1 MQAAYLSAAAVLA
14 GSTVGGL
21 TSMAASWLSQYVQ
34 YRARLQSADL
44 TRREQLYKTF
54 IEAASR
60 TYGHALEN
68 DEPNVTNLV
77 DLYALVSR
85 MRMLSSARIV
95 ESADSV
101 VNEIVDTYL
110 APNRTLS
117 EVREAMAH
125 HAMDPLRQ
133 FAEAC
138 REELGTLHVVASRAA
153 ERKSR

>member
-34 YRARLQSADL
+34 YRAQLQSADL
-44 TRREQLYKTF
+44 SRREQLYKTF

-60 TYGHALEN
+60 TYGHALEH
-68 DEPNVTNLV
+68 DEPNVASLV

-95 ESADSV
+95 ESADAV

-110 APNRTLS
+110 APNRT
-117 EVREAMAH
+117 
-125 HAMDPLRQ
+125 
-133 FAEAC
+133 
-138 REELGTLHVVASRAA
+138 
-153 ERKSR
+153 